1 MKILY
6 FAWLRER
13 LNRSEE
19 NISPPASITTIA
31 QLMDWLCEND
41 EAIALAFEKRSL
53 IKTALDENIV
63 DHETPLNNAK
73 TIAFF
78 PPMTGG

>member
-13 LNRSEE
+13 LNKDEE
-19 NISPPASITTIA
+19 EVTPPGGVQTVA

-41 EAIALAFEKRSL
+41 EATEMAFSNRDL
-53 IKTALDENIV
+53 IKVALNEEIV
-63 DHETPLNNAK
+63 DHDTPLDGAK